1 VAKAPY
7 EFSDAG
13 PVQPVAPETIAAR
26 QTIQASPEAFGA
38 PQGRALEQ
46 VGQTAQHLGQEAL
59 TASNFYGQ
67 VAADD
72 GMNKLQAALDKV
84 KYGDPSTA
92 GPDGQPDTGFLGKR
106 GADAMGSYKPTMEQV
121 DQQIKEIRDGLSS
134 PKSQFE
140 FDRYSQ
146 RMRSEAFSRLGT
158 HYEQESKTWATGV
171 NKAAVQTNLT
181 DIARDPDNDD
191 LFNHRLADMQAASDK
206 NVHLAGGG
214 DAERESGLNAMASAA
229 WKTRIES
236 IGVKDPTRAA
246 QLADQHKAELGLHY
260 DDVANSLRA
269 RATHAEG
276 SGAAQEE
283 FNKARGSNEHTNP
296 RNPIFLQA
304 ATYIPGGMSP
314 SGMARTFMVESGG
327 RAEAGAGTS
336 HQGFIQ
342 ASTDYWKNYGGGGS
356 MFNPVDSAYALAR
369 STAHDR
375 QVLAQTLGRDPS
387 DAELYLAH
395 QQGPGGAKALF
406 ANPNLPAAD
415 ALVVGGA
422 YRTREMAAKAISGNR
437 GDPNAPASVF
447 TTGWI
452 NRFNNT
458 PGAAPGNSPA
468 EPAHDAAFTG
478 IPQHHDLVKADAYN
492 ALLNRNY
499 SSPEARDVALSEFH
513 KLYAAQQVADQ
524 QTEKNEKQ
532 ANSDAANDLITAIH
546 SGQADRALS
555 ILGNNSDP
563 RLTDPHMREWLWNI
577 AMQDPDNS
585 PARDMMRFGPKYA
598 EALDRMTKEPGDP
611 NRLGSEGDLVKML
624 SNHEITAGGYKE
636 LHGLFQ
642 TMKKNDNGPL
652 YTQVLNSQI
661 QYARRQ
667 LKLDE
672 TFDFPGMPKVV
683 NKKGEDIFDKKFLP
697 AYNDALRVAQEKGT
711 ATEFLRDDNTDK
723 FLAPY
728 LKEARQGA
736 MDAKV
741 GALGVAR
748 EQATPAQLAKEQ
760 QFLVAPKDI
769 PQDKWDALVAQ
780 PPELPSGQKT
790 SPARWGAAI
799 QLLDKNRDQKHFDY
813 WREALPNVDPMQ
825 ILQQLDAERGKK
837 PVASTP
843 AHKFGAIGSLAADI
857 SGKAFTSEN
866 LSEIPHGQEV
876 EGIRGQR

>member
-1 VAKAPY
+1 MAATPY
-7 EFSDAG
+7 QFGNSG
-13 PVQPVAPETIAAR
+13 PTPTVEADTILPRQNIQTSPET
-26 QTIQASPEAFGA
+26 FGA
-38 PQGRALEQ
+38 GRGRALEQ
-46 VGQTAQHLGQEAL
+46 VGGAIGAVGGDVLK
-59 TASNFYGQ
+59 ASDFYGQ
-67 VAADD
+67 VAMDD
-72 GMNKLQAALDKV
+72 GANKLQQRLDTI
-84 KYGDPSTA
+84 KYGDPNVI

-106 GADAMGSYKPTMEQV
+106 GDAAMSTYKPTMEQV
-121 DQQIKEIRDGLSS
+121 DQSIKEIRDNLPS
-134 PKSQFE
+134 PKSQIE
-140 FDRYSQ
+140 FDRFSG
-146 RMRSEAFSRLGT
+146 RMRADALARLGS
-158 HYEQESKTWATGV
+158 HYEQESKSWASGV

-181 DIARDPDNDD
+181 DIAREPDNDD

-214 DAERESGLNAMASAA
+214 DQERQFGLDTMTSAA

-236 IGVKDPTRAA
+236 IGVKDPARAA
-246 QLADQHKAELGLHY
+246 QLADQHKNELGLHY
-260 DDVANSLRA
+260 DDVANSMRA

-283 FNKARGSNEHTNP
+283 FNRARGANENTNP

-327 RAEAGAGTS
+327 KADAGAGSS

-369 STAHDR
+369 SSAHDR

-395 QQGPGGAKALF
+395 QQGPAGAKALF
-406 ANPNLPAAD
+406 ANPGLPAAQ
-415 ALVVGGA
+415 ALTLAGVSPAV
-422 YRTREMAAKAISGNR
+422 AAASIRGNR

-447 TTGWI
+447 TTQWI

-458 PGAAPGNSPA
+458 PGANPATSPS
-468 EPAHDAAFTG
+468 EPAHGAAFTG

-492 ALLNRNY
+492 ALLSRNY
-499 SSPEARDVALSEFH
+499 SSPEARDGAISEFH

-524 QTEKNEKQ
+524 QTEKDEKQ
-532 ANSDAANDLITAIH
+532 ANSDAANDLITQIH
-546 SGQADRALS
+546 GGNADKALS

-585 PARDMMRFGPKYA
+585 PARDLIRFGPKYA
-598 EALDRMTKEPGDP
+598 EALHRMTLEPGDP
-611 NRLGSEGDLVKML
+611 NRINSDGDLVGML
-624 SNHEITAGGYKE
+624 SRGDITAGGYKE
-636 LHGLFQ
+636 LYGLRQ
-642 TMKKNDNGPL
+642 TMKKETNGPL
-652 YTQVLNSQI
+652 YAQVLNGQI

-697 AYNDALRVAQEKGT
+697 AYNDALRVAQENGK

-728 LKEARQGA
+728 LNEARKGA
-736 MDAKV
+736 LDAK
-741 GALGVAR
+741 LGGLDAAKAA
-748 EQATPAQLAKEQ
+748 ATPEQLAHEQ
-760 QFLVAPKDI
+760 QFLMPPNDI
-769 PQDKWDALVAQ
+769 PSDKWNEIIAQ
-780 PPELPSGQKT
+780 PPTDSKGIVFTIPRYAGAVKEL
-790 SPARWGAAI
+790 
-799 QLLDKNRDQKHFDY
+799 DQKRNDPKYLNF
-813 WREALPNVDPMQ
+813 WRQKFPDVDPLAL
-825 ILQQLDAERGKK
+825 LQKIDDERKAAPPKGAQ
-837 PVASTP
+837 PEGPP
-843 AHKFGAIGSLAADI
+843 APSLGYRIGSAIKGGIGAL
-857 SGKAFTSEN
+857 GEGLVHRVEPRT
-866 LSEIPHGQEV
+866 PGQ
-876 EGIRGQR
+876 